1 MKRILCF
8 GDSNTYGTR
17 PNGGRFD
24 ENTRWPMRLNELL
37 GPDYAVIE
45 EGFGGRTTVFDDPV
59 EGEMWIPA
67 LPCSASGLDA
77 EIAAPLTGEA
87 AKRRVFGELLGLSPA
102 RIAELAAAQ
111 VI

>member
-45 EGFGGRTTVFDDPV
+45 EGFGGRTTALAVHIETYPTHIATMPV
-59 EGEMWIPA
+59 GVT
-67 LPCSASGLDA
+67 LNCH
-77 EIAAPLTGEA
+77 AARHKHVVL
-87 AKRRVFGELLGLSPA
+87 
-102 RIAELAAAQ
+102 
-111 VI
+111 

>member
-24 ENTRWPMRLNELL
+24 EQTRWPMRLQSLL
-37 GPDYAVIE
+37 GEGYAVIE

-59 EGEMWIPA
+59 EGGYKSG
-67 LPCSASGLDA
+67 SARTTPRCAS
-77 EIAAPLTGEA
+77 T
-87 AKRRVFGELLGLSPA
+87 
-102 RIAELAAAQ
+102 
-111 VI
+111 